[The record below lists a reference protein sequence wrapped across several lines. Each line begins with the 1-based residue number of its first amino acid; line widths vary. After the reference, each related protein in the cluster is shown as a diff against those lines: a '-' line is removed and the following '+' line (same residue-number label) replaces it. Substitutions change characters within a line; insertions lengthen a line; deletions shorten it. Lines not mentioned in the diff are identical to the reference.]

1 MELRFNLIIRA
12 ENFNL
17 GTWKDFLHFKSTLI
31 QPTRFGDTEPLKN
44 KIVDTEEAVNAVLS
58 LHKKDLGIMFEG
70 KKKFW
75 LYASTYSMGLLR
87 CSGGMD
93 IKEKELAKLHELI
106 DFIHLFARNRQ
117 LLYGCLCPEQEYDIR
132 HKVVRKYSY
141 GWKGFS
147 MWDFMDYLP
156 GLHWYTIAGRD
167 LVEAIGVNKFK
178 NLQGVNYTLDNE
190 EAIAFHLN
198 SDIREVEDNIHKLI
212 QLEDQIG
219 AHYFFGKEKVKG
231 TYSHPESYKKF
242 LRSFV
247 DDE

>member
-1 MELRFNLIIRA
+1 MKLIFDLVIRT
-12 ENFNL
+12 ENFNSD
-17 GTWKDFLHFKSTLI
+17 TWKDFLRFKSTLI
-31 QPTRFGDTEPLKN
+31 QPTRFGYTEPLKN
-44 KIVDTEEAVNAVLS
+44 KIVDTEKAINTILG
-58 LHKKDLGIMFEG
+58 LHEKGLGIIFKG

-75 LYASTYSMGLLR
+75 FSTSIYRLGLLM
-87 CSGGMD
+87 SGGGID
-93 IKEKELAKLHELI
+93 VKEKDLTKLHELI
-106 DFIHLFARNRQ
+106 DFMHLFSRNRQ
-117 LLYGCLCPEQEYDIR
+117 LLYGCLCPKQEYDIR